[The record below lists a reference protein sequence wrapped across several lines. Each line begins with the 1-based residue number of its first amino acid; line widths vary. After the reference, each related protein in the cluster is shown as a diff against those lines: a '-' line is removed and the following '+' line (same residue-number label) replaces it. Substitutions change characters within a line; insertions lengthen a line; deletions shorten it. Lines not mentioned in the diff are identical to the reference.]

1 MAENTWVTWGEIIL
15 VPVNGVLAIM
25 LVTGRVSPCIY
36 PICFHGTGIFTYTF
50 TIKKRGAKLLQT
62 SEVEHL
68 QLRWI
73 LSSL

>member
-1 MAENTWVTWGEIIL
+1 
-15 VPVNGVLAIM
+15 M
-25 LVTGRVSPCIY
+25 L
-36 PICFHGTGIFTYTF
+36 HGTGIFIYTDTF

-73 LSSL
+73 LPRL